1 MNSELQIYRNYF
13 SIFVIKMVILL
24 IYQVNLKLVVFL
36 RFDKFTIVDINVRV
50 INIKSSDPV
59 NLL

>member
-24 IYQVNLKLVVFL
+24 IYQVNLKLVIFL
-36 RFDKFTIVDINVRV
+36 RFDKFTIVDVDVRV
-50 INIKSSDPV
+50 INIK
-59 NLL
+59 